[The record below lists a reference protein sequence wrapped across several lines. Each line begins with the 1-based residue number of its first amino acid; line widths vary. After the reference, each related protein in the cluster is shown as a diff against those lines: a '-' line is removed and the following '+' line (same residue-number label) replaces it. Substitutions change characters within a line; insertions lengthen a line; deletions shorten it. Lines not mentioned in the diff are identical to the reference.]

1 MVIGK
6 SCAKMPG
13 KPDTDDWRVERGEQ
27 IQFQSS
33 IYSHHQPWWRGV
45 GENASKSSSDDQLNG
60 SIVNGITRSE
70 TNDKSGV
77 CILAGILFDF
87 CFIIM

>member
-1 MVIGK
+1 
-6 SCAKMPG
+6 MPG

-27 IQFQSS
+27 IQF
-33 IYSHHQPWWRGV
+33 HHQPWWRGV